1 VAATDHVEV
10 WLIDSHRAERN
21 PHLGYMLTQ
30 AADTIA
36 DLRSRGR
43 TVLLHCVQAQSRT
56 PTVAAAYAIRHKG
69 IPVDQAVIEV
79 CAALPDA
86 HPNAT
91 FVSALSA
98 LSGSTSGDAGGTRRN
113 RRR

>member
-1 VAATDHVEV
+1 
-10 WLIDSHRAERN
+10 
-21 PHLGYMLTQ
+21 MLTQ